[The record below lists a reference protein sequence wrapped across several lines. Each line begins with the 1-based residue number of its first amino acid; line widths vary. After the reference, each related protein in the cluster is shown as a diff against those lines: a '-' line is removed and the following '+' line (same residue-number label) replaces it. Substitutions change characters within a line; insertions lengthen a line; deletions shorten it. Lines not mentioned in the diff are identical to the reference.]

1 MVFYRD
7 HQSNHLRSSISVL
20 AIAIGLVA
28 GQSISDKSL
37 AQTSINGA
45 GASTVNTLFAGTGTA
60 YPLAPKGSWFNAYGV
75 GNPPSLNNNVPP
87 ALAGFPNGT
96 YGPVNTSV
104 TFRYASVGS
113 GAGITSFLTQ
123 TPPPATGA
131 TISAPVSF
139 AATDDPLTG
148 TERVTGSPNNV
159 PTPAGT
165 PQNPVPYVQI
175 PVISVGI
182 ALAYNPSGLNVP
194 AAGIKLSR
202 PTYLAILNG
211 SLTNWNDARI
221 RTDNGG
227 AIIAVNKPLI
237 FVRRSDDSGT
247 TFALSSHLKA
257 AFGATWNRGVG
268 KKSIGAAVIPNPLPA
283 DTVVWPANFQFAS
296 GGGGVATKIKAT
308 AGAIG
313 YVDSAT
319 RLANSLPAA
328 VLRNKSGNYAAISS
342 TTILNAFVGA
352 TDQDTNARRIKLVVT
367 DPAAT
372 NAYPIVTAS
381 YLLFYDKY
389 ASASIATGIKGF
401 INWALGVPPVP
412 APADVT
418 TNPNSIAIARGYA
431 PLPDT
436 IKTQARTVVN
446 TYVDTVFNP
455 AP

>member
-202 PTYLAILNG
+202 L
-211 SLTNWNDARI
+211 LT
-221 RTDNGG
+221 
-227 AIIAVNKPLI
+227 
-237 FVRRSDDSGT
+237 
-247 TFALSSHLKA
+247 
-257 AFGATWNRGVG
+257 
-268 KKSIGAAVIPNPLPA
+268 
-283 DTVVWPANFQFAS
+283 
-296 GGGGVATKIKAT
+296 
-308 AGAIG
+308 
-313 YVDSAT
+313 
-319 RLANSLPAA
+319 
-328 VLRNKSGNYAAISS
+328 
-342 TTILNAFVGA
+342 
-352 TDQDTNARRIKLVVT
+352 
-367 DPAAT
+367 
-372 NAYPIVTAS
+372 
-381 YLLFYDKY
+381 LLF
-389 ASASIATGIKGF
+389 
-401 INWALGVPPVP
+401 
-412 APADVT
+412 
-418 TNPNSIAIARGYA
+418 
-431 PLPDT
+431 
-436 IKTQARTVVN
+436 
-446 TYVDTVFNP
+446 
-455 AP
+455 